1 MSVVSTIELT
11 KLVEITR
18 ARQLTEL
25 TGLLDCIQNK
35 LILLAAAQSAA
46 KAGASLELLNQIL
59 DESN

>member
-1 MSVVSTIELT
+1 MSVVSTVELT
-11 KLVEITR
+11 KLVEITS

-25 TGLLDCIQNK
+25 TGLLDAIQNK

>member
-46 KAGASLELLNQIL
+46 KSGASLELLCQIL